1 MRKSLG
7 SVGGGAGKPSKLQT
21 RSFNNSSKGEEHEF
35 EEYVQEQ
42 VKRQGVVLTEEEEK
56 IVQDAIAR
64 TLAEEKDSGVFLED
78 SEVEDDQEVDEVF
91 A

>member
-1 MRKSLG
+1 M
-7 SVGGGAGKPSKLQT
+7 GGGAVKPSKLQA
-21 RSFNNSSKGEEHEF
+21 RSFNSSSKGEEHEF

-56 IVQDAIAR
+56 MVQDAIAR

-78 SEVEDDQEVDEVF
+78 SEVEEDQEVDEVF

>member
-1 MRKSLG
+1 M
-7 SVGGGAGKPSKLQT
+7 GGGAEKPSKLQT
-21 RSFNNSSKGEEHEF
+21 RSFNNSSKGEEYEF

-42 VKRQGVVLTEEEEK
+42 VKKHGVVLTEEEEK
-56 IVQDAIAR
+56 MVQDAIAR

-78 SEVEDDQEVDEVF
+78 SEIEDALEEDEVF